1 MHIAGAV
8 VMQTTSARAESME
21 GGRYDSCNYKAR
33 RDFVGIE
40 FEVRLFDVDAAGVAV
55 IAFQSASESAP
66 LKFSRVFSRSELRAA
81 GITKTLDGF
90 VALVDSLELVE
101 DAYFT
106 AQDAASSAD
115 GGGEFAAFQLSSCL
129 PGIKFP
135 PPIVSKQAA
144 MAYFARAPVSSLA
157 FSSSS
162 SSEMLLDV
170 VAKGLAE
177 LCRAKPAGLDAV
189 KWLGTWF
196 LEHNPTQPHV
206 QV

>member
-1 MHIAGAV
+1 
-8 VMQTTSARAESME
+8 ME
-21 GGRYDSCNYKAR
+21 RRYDACSYKAR

-40 FEVRLFDVDAAGVAV
+40 FEVRLFDVDTAGVAV
-55 IAFQSASESAP
+55 IAFQSAASECAAPP

-81 GITKTLDGF
+81 GIAKTLEGF

-106 AQDAASSAD
+106 AQDAAASSN
-115 GGGEFAAFQLSSCL
+115 GEEFAAFQLSSAL
-129 PGIKFP
+129 PGIKCP

-144 MAYFARAPVSSLA
+144 MAYFARAPVGPA
-157 FSSSS
+157 AWSSSGELA
-162 SSEMLLDV
+162 SEMLLDV

-177 LCRAKPAGLDAV
+177 LCRSKPAGLDAV
-189 KWLGTWF
+189 KWLGAWF

-206 QV
+206 EE